1 MRELPRDRSERQ
13 RGVRRRLPGLLRHE
27 RQVFGGE
34 FSQTFKIPH
43 LRNAYTKVGAF
54 GFAEDPLFN
63 SPSLPFFDPSPQ
75 GDQIRAFGYTHDG
88 SKDSPM
94 RFFNAFVATPAS
106 PEGFTQFNQQR
117 QVAEFIFAFD
127 NNLHP
132 IVGQQITLTASNDMI
147 AGPRIALLR
156 ARADIGECE
165 LIAKAHLFGFE
176 LGVLYTGSGMYTTSL
191 ARAPAVTD
199 AQVRHFVQQSGKPVT
214 YTCVPPGSGFRLGVD
229 RDGDG
234 YRDGDEFLAGSDPAD
249 RQDTPG
255 R

>member
-1 MRELPRDRSERQ
+1 
-13 RGVRRRLPGLLRHE
+13 
-27 RQVFGGE
+27 
-34 FSQTFKIPH
+34 
-43 LRNAYTKVGAF
+43 
-54 GFAEDPLFN
+54 
-63 SPSLPFFDPSPQ
+63 
-75 GDQIRAFGYTHDG
+75 
-88 SKDSPM
+88 M

-132 IVGQQITLTASNDMI
+132 IVGQQITLTASNDMV

-191 ARAPAVTD
+191 AG
-199 AQVRHFVQQSGKPVT
+199 H
-214 YTCVPPGSGFRLGVD
+214 RL
-229 RDGDG
+229 
-234 YRDGDEFLAGSDPAD
+234 
-249 RQDTPG
+249 
-255 R
+255 